1 MQITQKGAGNGGI
14 WVDFN
19 GAKPR
24 DLRHGAF
31 PAVAE
36 GQKPISES
44 DSQAPIVWLKGVSF
58 KSGDWRHVVL
68 AWKNFDTGRSD
79 AHSALYIDGKL
90 IGEISGRDIGMDW
103 DLDKTGICVAVNFI
117 GLLDEIA
124 LFNRAL
130 TPAEIA
136 NLHKR
141 PDFLAPLKRVQGLP

>member
-1 MQITQKGAGNGGI
+1 MAGSGS
-14 WVDFN
+14 
-19 GAKPR
+19 
-24 DLRHGAF
+24 
-31 PAVAE
+31 
-36 GQKPISES
+36 ISTEQS
-44 DSQAPIVWLKGVSF
+44 RVTCGTALSQLSLKDRNRFQNRIHKRQSFGSKAVSF